1 MDWAVLGCGFAGK
14 FALFWVA
21 VVGKSNPVAHN
32 DKSKIF
38 LYDPSPCNGVI
49 TTPLSLLSLRS
60 LLSSLTE
67 LGDTGLKKV
76 VDREASRNLRDDFF
90 ENARDAD
97 CRSFS
102 TP

>member
-21 VVGKSNPVAHN
+21 VVGKSNPVARN
-32 DKSKIF
+32 QKSNIF
-38 LYDPSPCNGVI
+38 LYDPSPCNGVM
-49 TTPLSLLSLRS
+49 TTPLSLLSL
-60 LLSSLTE
+60 LSSLTG

-97 CRSFS
+97 FRSFS